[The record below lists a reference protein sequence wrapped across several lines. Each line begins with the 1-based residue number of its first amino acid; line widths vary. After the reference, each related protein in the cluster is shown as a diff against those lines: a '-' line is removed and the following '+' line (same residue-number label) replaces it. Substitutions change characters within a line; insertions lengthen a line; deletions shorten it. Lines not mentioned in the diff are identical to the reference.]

1 MFGIPID
8 GPTGVFCDN
17 ESVVK
22 NTTRPESSLK
32 KENQAIGYHKGCEA
46 TEAGTIMIAKED
58 GDTNV
63 ADLLTKL
70 LPGPRLRRLS
80 SMVMW

>member
-1 MFGIPID
+1 MLID
-8 GPTGVFCDN
+8 GPTSMFCDN
-17 ESVVK
+17 DSVVK
-22 NTTRPESSLK
+22 NTTRPESQLRK
-32 KENQAIGYHKGCEA
+32 KSNAIAYHKSRESQA
-46 TEAGTIMIAKED
+46 AGTLRLAKED

-63 ADLLTKL
+63 SDLLTKL